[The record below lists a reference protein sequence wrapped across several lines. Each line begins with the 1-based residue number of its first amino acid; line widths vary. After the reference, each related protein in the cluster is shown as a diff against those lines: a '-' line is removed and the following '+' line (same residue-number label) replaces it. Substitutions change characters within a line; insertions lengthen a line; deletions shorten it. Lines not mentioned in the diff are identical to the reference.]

1 MEDKINEM
9 LSYAT
14 DRQLLAL
21 DEVAKSNNSN
31 LINFCNGLYKDG
43 KLKVE
48 NGELIIITDNE
59 QDKSKEDLREKV
71 IDKINKINNNEESK
85 ATKTNDKVAKVREK
99 MIRSRYGTYSMR
111 DWQGVLAFKTDTY
124 NLGGRII
131 AKAQNEI
138 SYIQG
143 SMSDVTRRAGAV
155 FIYSQN
161 IKEVMERDYFPDPN
175 KDELQ
180 LINDVESYL
189 IQHIQQSVPS
199 AHLEGE
205 AWGKDAVEFANI
217 LEQKRLGEENEDSN
231 YQKEYLSMYDIPPY
245 CVAFNNGIYNFR
257 DGCWWYKYIKNQRKI
272 SNGALSIS
280 LTNKTYPSF
289 IYLDWNFKF
298 DFQPLYLDI
307 NSLSDKDLNTLIDI
321 KSNDVDKLKEY
332 RDKEMEIMKSFKT
345 PKDVH
350 NYFLLKK
357 KPILKLEGRILKE
370 NNNIVTAN
378 YIPFYKLQ
386 QQTMLKLFYS
396 EDYYTNKD
404 NKESS
409 AETKNMFFRLYFN
422 YSHISKE
429 YGNFLFDAEKSN
441 FFSQLLAFLSL
452 RQYKEYLVFLVG
464 GGSNGKD
471 LLIEQMYS
479 KEIAPFGVT
488 YNNLYKLSRSN
499 FVDATLAKSP
509 INVISEVPGGELPS
523 SVVAMLKD
531 KTGSEYKTIEPK
543 GVDAYNGQ
551 IRCKYILTSNS
562 KEEITVKGEDNNY
575 AWRRRVKVF
584 NCEFTFD
591 PDLKFMQ
598 RGSFLDSTL
607 ARNDEL
613 TRNKLSYYAF
623 FYLMECGMKDATRNY
638 TRPFAFTY
646 SDIDDTSMTSLQT
659 DNSKIFNSITRESV
673 VEFIKTKDDKYLKKQ
688 FYQLKTPL
696 YKDPTFIKNVDSTK
710 SYKKC
715 LIELFSYKVDEKVLK
730 DTNYSIYPYHQYFN
744 DPDKEDEMG
753 CIHISVS
760 FLYDLV
766 QSQLPKKLTRQF
778 FTSALTSTFGNIPQP
793 RLGANVRCI
802 KCNIEDEHLIM
813 NENEL

>member
-1 MEDKINEM
+1 MEDRINKL

-14 DRQLLAL
+14 DGQLLIL
-21 DEVAKSNNSN
+21 DEVAKSNNQTLTDFCIN
-31 LINFCNGLYKDG
+31 LYENNH
-43 KLKVE
+43 LKIE
-48 NGELIIITDNE
+48 NNSLVLDVKGNE
-59 QDKSKEDLREKV
+59 SKEKKRKEVIEKIKNSEEKV
-71 IDKINKINNNEESK
+71 PDKIAK
-85 ATKTNDKVAKVREK
+85 AKEK
-99 MIRSRYGTYSMR
+99 MIRSKYGNYSMR
-111 DWQGVLAFKTDTY
+111 DWQGELAFKTDTY

-131 AKAQNEI
+131 AKAQNEV
-138 SYIQG
+138 SYVQG
-143 SMSDVTRRAGAV
+143 SMSDASKRAGAV

-199 AHLEGE
+199 AHLESE
-205 AWGKDAVEFANI
+205 AWGRDAEEFANI
-217 LEQKRLGEENEDSN
+217 LERKRLDEEIEGDSC
-231 YQKEYLSMYDIPPY
+231 QSEYLKMYDIPPY

-272 SNGALSIS
+272 SNGALSIF
-280 LTNKTYPSF
+280 LTNKTYPPF

-298 DFQPLYLDI
+298 DFQPLYLDSS
-307 NSLSDKDLNTLIDI
+307 SLSKADLNSLIDI
-321 KSNDVDKLKEY
+321 NLNDEEELKKY
-332 RDKEMEIMKSFKT
+332 RDNEISIMKSFKT
-345 PKDVH
+345 AKDVH

-357 KPILKLEGRILKE
+357 KPILKTEGRILKE
-370 NNNIVTAN
+370 DGIITSN

-386 QQTMLKLFYS
+386 QQTMMKLFYS
-396 EDYYTNKD
+396 EDYYNNKD

-409 AETKNMFFRLYFN
+409 AETRNMFFRLYFN

-429 YGNFLFDAEKSN
+429 YGNFLFDIEKSN

-471 LLIEQMYS
+471 LLIEQMFS

-488 YNNLYKLSRSN
+488 YNNLYKLSKSN

-591 PDLKFMQ
+591 PDLKFMK

-623 FYLMECGMKDATRNY
+623 FYLMECGMRDATKNY
-638 TRPFAFTY
+638 TKPFAFTY

-659 DNSKIFNSITRESV
+659 DNSKIFNLITRESIA
-673 VEFIKTKDDKYLKKQ
+673 EFIKTKDEKYLKKC

-696 YKDPTFIKNVDSTK
+696 NKDPIFAKNVDSTK

-744 DPDKEDEMG
+744 DPDKEDESG
-753 CIHISVS
+753 CIQISVS

-778 FTSALTSTFGNIPQP
+778 FTSALNNTYGNIPQP
-793 RLGANVRCI
+793 RIGANVRCV
-802 KCNIEDEHLIM
+802 KCNIENEHLIM
-813 NENEL
+813 GENEL

>member
-1 MEDKINEM
+1 MEDRINEL

-14 DRQLLAL
+14 DDQLLIL
-21 DEVAKSNNSN
+21 DEVAKSNNQTLTDFCIN
-31 LINFCNGLYKDG
+31 LYENNH
-43 KLKVE
+43 LKIE
-48 NGELIIITDNE
+48 NNSLTLDVKGNE
-59 QDKSKEDLREKV
+59 SKEKKRKEVIEKIKNSEEKV
-71 IDKINKINNNEESK
+71 PDKIAK
-85 ATKTNDKVAKVREK
+85 AKEK
-99 MIRSRYGTYSMR
+99 MIRSKYGNYSMR
-111 DWQGVLAFKTDTY
+111 DWQGELAFKTDTY

-131 AKAQNEI
+131 AKAQNEV
-138 SYIQG
+138 SYVQG
-143 SMSDVTRRAGAV
+143 SISDVSKRAGAV

-199 AHLEGE
+199 AHLESE
-205 AWGKDAVEFANI
+205 AWGRDAEEFANI
-217 LEQKRLGEENEDSN
+217 LERKRLDEEIEDDGCQS
-231 YQKEYLSMYDIPPY
+231 EYLKMYDIPPY

-272 SNGALSIS
+272 SNGALSIF
-280 LTNKTYPSF
+280 LTNKTYPPF

-298 DFQPLYLDI
+298 DFQPLYLDSS
-307 NSLSDKDLNTLIDI
+307 SLSKTDLNSLIDI
-321 KSNDVDKLKEY
+321 NSNDGEELKKY
-332 RDKEMEIMKSFKT
+332 RDNEISIMKSFKT
-345 PKDVH
+345 AKDVH

-357 KPILKLEGRILKE
+357 KPILKTEGRILKE
-370 NNNIVTAN
+370 DGIITSN

-386 QQTMLKLFYS
+386 QQTMMKLFYS
-396 EDYYTNKD
+396 EDYYNNKD

-409 AETKNMFFRLYFN
+409 AETRNMFFRLYFN

-429 YGNFLFDAEKSN
+429 YGNFLFDIEKSN

-471 LLIEQMYS
+471 LLIEQMFS

-488 YNNLYKLSRSN
+488 YNNLYKLSKSN

-591 PDLKFMQ
+591 PDLKFMK

-613 TRNKLSYYAF
+613 TRNKLSYYTF
-623 FYLMECGMKDATRNY
+623 FYLMECGMRDATKNY
-638 TRPFAFTY
+638 TKPFAFTY

-659 DNSKIFNSITRESV
+659 DNSKIFNLITRGSI
-673 VEFIKTKDDKYLKKQ
+673 VEFIKTKDEKYLKKC

-696 YKDPTFIKNVDSTK
+696 NKDPIFAKNVDSTK

-715 LIELFSYKVDEKVLK
+715 LIELFSYKVDEKILK

-744 DPDKEDEMG
+744 DPDKEDESG
-753 CIHISVS
+753 CIQISVS

-778 FTSALTSTFGNIPQP
+778 FTSALNNTYGNIPQP
-793 RLGANVRCI
+793 RIGANVRCV
-802 KCNIEDEHLIM
+802 KCNIENEHLIM
-813 NENEL
+813 GENEL

>member
-1 MEDKINEM
+1 MEDRINKL

-14 DRQLLAL
+14 DGQLLIL
-21 DEVAKSNNSN
+21 DEVAKSNNQTLTDFCIN
-31 LINFCNGLYKDG
+31 LYENNH
-43 KLKVE
+43 LKIE
-48 NGELIIITDNE
+48 NNSLVLDVKGNE
-59 QDKSKEDLREKV
+59 SKEKKRKEVIEKIKNSEEKV
-71 IDKINKINNNEESK
+71 PDKIAK
-85 ATKTNDKVAKVREK
+85 AKEK
-99 MIRSRYGTYSMR
+99 MIRSKYGNYSMR
-111 DWQGVLAFKTDTY
+111 DWQGELAFKTDTY

-131 AKAQNEI
+131 AKAQNEV
-138 SYIQG
+138 SYVQG
-143 SMSDVTRRAGAV
+143 SMSDASKRAGAV

-199 AHLEGE
+199 AHLESE
-205 AWGKDAVEFANI
+205 AWGRDAEEFANI
-217 LEQKRLGEENEDSN
+217 LERKRLDEEIEGDSC
-231 YQKEYLSMYDIPPY
+231 QSEYLKMYDIPPY

-272 SNGALSIS
+272 SNGALSIF
-280 LTNKTYPSF
+280 LTNKTYPPF

-298 DFQPLYLDI
+298 DFQPLYLDSS
-307 NSLSDKDLNTLIDI
+307 SLSKADLNSLIDI
-321 KSNDVDKLKEY
+321 NLNDEEELKKY
-332 RDKEMEIMKSFKT
+332 RDNEISIMKSFKT
-345 PKDVH
+345 AKDVH

-357 KPILKLEGRILKE
+357 KPILKTEGRILKE
-370 NNNIVTAN
+370 DGIITSN

-386 QQTMLKLFYS
+386 QQTMMKLFYS
-396 EDYYTNKD
+396 EDYYNNKD

-409 AETKNMFFRLYFN
+409 AETRNMFFRLYFN

-429 YGNFLFDAEKSN
+429 YGNFLFDIEKSN

-471 LLIEQMYS
+471 LLIEQMFS

-488 YNNLYKLSRSN
+488 YNNLYKLSKSN

-591 PDLKFMQ
+591 PDLKFMK

-613 TRNKLSYYAF
+613 TRNKLSYYTF
-623 FYLMECGMKDATRNY
+623 FYLMECGMRDATKNY
-638 TRPFAFTY
+638 TKPFAFTY

-659 DNSKIFNSITRESV
+659 DNSKIFNLITRESI
-673 VEFIKTKDDKYLKKQ
+673 VEFIKTKDEKYLKKC

-696 YKDPTFIKNVDSTK
+696 NKDPIFAKNVDSTK

-744 DPDKEDEMG
+744 DPDKEDESG
-753 CIHISVS
+753 CIQISVS

-778 FTSALTSTFGNIPQP
+778 FTSALNNTYGNIPQP
-793 RLGANVRCI
+793 RIGANVRCV
-802 KCNIEDEHLIM
+802 KCNIENEHLIM
-813 NENEL
+813 GENEL